1 MKLNSVLPDVASYNT
16 SFGSCSTIGSISVVT
31 LRIRYWQIHSSH
43 GISDNLPNCFKK
55 SISELRSTAKEKYH
69 DKCQAFQFTW
79 YKGAKNGNVM
89 CWITAISLKDSTRQM
104 IWHFGENKR
113 SVQSY
118 IFISLL
124 SLKVSTVW
132 KVKNFSANQSLYH
145 VQSFQNVLNVSKL
158 ISCQMWQKNDK
169 ISTLWY
175 QGLKGIWSSRR
186 RSTY

>member
-89 CWITAISLKDSTRQM
+89 CWITAISLKDSTCQM
-104 IWHFGENKR
+104 IRHFGENKR
-113 SVQSY
+113 SAIIY
-118 IFISLL
+118 LYFFII
-124 SLKVSTVW
+124 T
-132 KVKNFSANQSLYH
+132 
-145 VQSFQNVLNVSKL
+145 
-158 ISCQMWQKNDK
+158 
-169 ISTLWY
+169 
-175 QGLKGIWSSRR
+175 KGIHSVES
-186 RSTY
+186 